1 MNIEIWSVTR
11 INITRETFFMYI
23 ERGVETTPTHPLS
36 CRPLKGHSKSMF
48 VEEYRVGG
56 DTEKRTKTNR
66 GRGEGP
72 SMCVRSL
79 LKKKYKKFYGYSPVF
94 PTDYNGSMKYYTNHH
109 ERL

>member
-56 DTEKRTKTNR
+56 
-66 GRGEGP
+66 
-72 SMCVRSL
+72 SL
-79 LKKKYKKFYGYSPVF
+79 KNEQKQTG
-94 PTDYNGSMKYYTNHH
+94 GGGGA
-109 ERL
+109 